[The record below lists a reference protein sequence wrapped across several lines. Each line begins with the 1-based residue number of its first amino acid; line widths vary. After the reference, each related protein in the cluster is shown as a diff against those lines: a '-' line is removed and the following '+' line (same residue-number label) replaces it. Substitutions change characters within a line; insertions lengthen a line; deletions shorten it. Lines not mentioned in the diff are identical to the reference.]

1 MLISL
6 CILSLLRK
14 LWTPES
20 FLLVLKLGWNATTGM
35 KAIIG
40 LYNVS
45 VLNPPRMQAEPYT
58 GRVRWDRKI
67 RGFPIFPFQAG
78 HVSIHQYFIA
88 SHTGLS
94 STMPAKPDCLVFH
107 RLPQELTPF
116 PAKFC
121 CLLGATSLGWPVSSS
136 VHIHSFRAMAI
147 VPYPGPDRE
156 TSRLPILIIFGIQYS
171 PRRMCP
177 HGTKMLEARLEC
189 LCCDKAQNL
198 GPIYSIHKAH
208 FLRNPQI
215 LILFSK
221 LVRLLLW

>member
-1 MLISL
+1 MYSSDKRNPAILCRRIWQFDNHNALFRSSLLMLISL

-94 STMPAKPDCLVFH
+94 STMPAEHDCLVFH

-121 CLLGATSLGWPVSSS
+121 CLLGATPLGWPVSSS
-136 VHIHSFRAMAI
+136 VHIHSLEQWPSFLIRALNH
-147 VPYPGPDRE
+147 R
-156 TSRLPILIIFGIQYS
+156 TSRLSLP
-171 PRRMCP
+171 
-177 HGTKMLEARLEC
+177 
-189 LCCDKAQNL
+189 
-198 GPIYSIHKAH
+198 
-208 FLRNPQI
+208 
-215 LILFSK
+215 
-221 LVRLLLW
+221 

>member
-1 MLISL
+1 
-6 CILSLLRK
+6 
-14 LWTPES
+14 
-20 FLLVLKLGWNATTGM
+20 
-35 KAIIG
+35 
-40 LYNVS
+40 
-45 VLNPPRMQAEPYT
+45 MQAEPYT

-94 STMPAKPDCLVFH
+94 STMPAEHDCLVFH

-121 CLLGATSLGWPVSSS
+121 CLLGATPLGWPVSSS

-171 PRRMCP
+171 PRCMCP